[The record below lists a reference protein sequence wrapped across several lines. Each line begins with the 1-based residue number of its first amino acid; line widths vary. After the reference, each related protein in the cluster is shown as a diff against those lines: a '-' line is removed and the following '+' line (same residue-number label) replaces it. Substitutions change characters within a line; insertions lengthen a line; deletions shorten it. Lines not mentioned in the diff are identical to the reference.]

1 VTGVKAREQ
10 SREQSRKESLECTRP
25 GTHCFYLG
33 VWRALGHQGRIFHA
47 GRRGAPLGSLARS
60 LGRAIR
66 VLVAALDPRL
76 REDDHVVVPVWNKDK
91 LHHFLWRAPM
101 SESQL
106 APSSD
111 QIFYLGAEGDDH
123 EWRRIQSK
131 HLFMAESSVPG
142 SGGRAW
148 RRESG
153 WQSRA
158 IGPAMVQR
166 IRRARSLRVG
176 FGDVMSLEG
185 PKRRGVSAEVE

>member
-1 VTGVKAREQ
+1 MRGDAAHPWARW
-10 SREQSRKESLECTRP
+10 LAV
-25 GTHCFYLG
+25 LG
-33 VWRALGHQGRIFHA
+33 VPSG
-47 GRRGAPLGSLARS
+47 
-60 LGRAIR
+60 
-66 VLVAALDPRL
+66 
-76 REDDHVVVPVWNKDK
+76 
-91 LHHFLWRAPM
+91 FLWLLLIHGCGRMTTLWCQYGIKTSCTISCGGRPCQNLN
-101 SESQL
+101 SCRRVIKFST
-106 APSSD
+106 
-111 QIFYLGAEGDDH
+111 LGAEGDDH